1 MQLKRPI
8 WPGPRGRGRS
18 LQSLTANDVDR
29 LSAFY
34 LSLDFDERRNRFGG
48 GQSDESIVAYC
59 RTIDWQRV
67 IIIARGSSHLLDA
80 VMEIHQLSENWD
92 RGEITLT
99 CPLDCERSTI
109 FVELFQLAALTAGG
123 RGCTKFVM
131 YLNDGCAEAID
142 ILGDAGRKSRDG
154 KVLNFDIGDY
164 TVTNGDRQ

>member
-1 MQLKRPI
+1 MNYAVKATYLARP
-8 WPGPRGRGRS
+8 RRRGRS

-92 RGEITLT
+92 RGEIT
-99 CPLDCERSTI
+99 
-109 FVELFQLAALTAGG
+109 
-123 RGCTKFVM
+123 
-131 YLNDGCAEAID
+131 
-142 ILGDAGRKSRDG
+142 
-154 KVLNFDIGDY
+154 
-164 TVTNGDRQ
+164 